1 MKDLDLKKAAKLL
14 PHGSV
19 AEISFNVR
27 IVQPTVSKILQG
39 KEMKGADKVK
49 LHVMKMLIELKKNI
63 DEVLSE
69 SENNSSKNRT
79 VSK

>member
-49 LHVMKMLIELKKNI
+49 IHVAKMLVELKKNI

-69 SENNSSKNRT
+69 SGNDSINNRT
-79 VSK
+79 ISE

>member
-1 MKDLDLKKAAKLL
+1 MEKLDLKKAATLL

-27 IVQPTVSKILQG
+27 IVQSTVSRILQG

-49 LHVMKMLIELKKNI
+49 EHVYKMLMKQKCDI
-63 DEVLSE
+63 DELLSN
-69 SENNSSKNRT
+69 SLNNK
-79 VSK
+79 